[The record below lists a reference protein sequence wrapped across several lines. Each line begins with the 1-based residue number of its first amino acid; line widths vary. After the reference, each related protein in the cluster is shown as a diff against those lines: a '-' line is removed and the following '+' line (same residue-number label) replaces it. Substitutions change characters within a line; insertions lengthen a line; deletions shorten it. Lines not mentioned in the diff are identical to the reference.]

1 MSKLKC
7 VECQH
12 SEYDEYFHELRCNKK
27 GKEVQEDDTCD
38 MSQDRNAPSLLFR
51 DMRGI

>member
-7 VECQH
+7 VECPY
-12 SEYDEYFHELRCNKK
+12 SEYDEYFHELWCNKK

-38 MSQDRNAPSLLFR
+38 MSEGQKEA
-51 DMRGI
+51 